1 MTLKRMSEF
10 KRDDYSYES
19 PDGDQYEITIVQTA
33 DRKYVE
39 IKKDDDQIQWD
50 VEMLLDIADAVRAA
64 IHKPTK
70 KKPHHL
76 RSPNIIDHR
85 EKTDNATP
93 SDMIQ
98 ASVEESMEAMESTS
112 TTTVAPVQSFSPGIP
127 GQRDL
132 AAELEERKT
141 MERGA
146 IDPNKIIEPSGI
158 KRS

>member
-1 MTLKRMSEF
+1 MPLKRMSEF
-10 KRDDYSYES
+10 KRDDYVYES

-50 VEMLLDIADAVRAA
+50 VEMLLDIAYAVRAA
-64 IHKPTK
+64 IHKPIK

-76 RSPNIIDHR
+76 RTPNIIDHR

-98 ASVEESMEAMESTS
+98 ASVEESMEAMESI
-112 TTTVAPVQSFSPGIP
+112 TTTVVPVQSFSPGTS
-127 GQRDL
+127 QRDL
-132 AAELEERKT
+132 AAELEGRKT
-141 MERGA
+141 MPRGVS
-146 IDPNKIIEPSGI
+146 DPEKIIAPSGI
-158 KRS
+158 KRQ

>member
-1 MTLKRMSEF
+1 MPLKRMSEF
-10 KRDDYSYES
+10 KRDDYVYES

-64 IHKPTK
+64 IHKPIK

-98 ASVEESMEAMESTS
+98 ASVEESMEAMESAP
-112 TTTVAPVQSFSPGIP
+112 TTVAPVQSFSPGTP

-132 AAELEERKT
+132 AAELEGRKT
-141 MERGA
+141 MERGVV
-146 IDPNKIIEPSGI
+146 DPEKIIAPSGI
-158 KRS
+158 KR

>member
-1 MTLKRMSEF
+1 MPLKRMSEF

-64 IHKPTK
+64 IQKPTK
-70 KKPHHL
+70 RKPHQL
-76 RSPNIIDHR
+76 QKPNVIDHR
-85 EKTDNATP
+85 EQEDNPSP

-98 ASVEESMEAMESTS
+98 ASVEESMGNIDSS
-112 TTTVAPVQSFSPGIP
+112 IPPVQSFSPEKK
-127 GQRDL
+127 DL
-132 AAELEERKT
+132 VTELEERKD
-141 MERGA
+141 MKPG
-146 IDPNKIIEPSGI
+146 ISDPEKTI
-158 KRS
+158 RRT